1 MEPLVL
7 TLVLVLSHGVT
18 DSECR
23 EVLFKTYPAELIQE
37 LANYKTTFNCR
48 IDVMG
53 RLHQIG
59 LENDKE
65 LDRQYKREFG
75 NKEIYEVCGDK
86 LCKVEQRDPLLHKK

>member
-7 TLVLVLSHGVT
+7 TLVLALGYET
-18 DSECR
+18 TAEECR
-23 EVLFKTYPAELIQE
+23 EILFKTYPSELIQE

-53 RLHQIG
+53 RLYQIG

-75 NKEIYEVCGDK
+75 GKEIYEVCGDEW
-86 LCKVEQRDPLLHKK
+86 CRVEQRDPLLDRE